1 MQIEKFIENEIV
13 ILLPKEL
20 EKERLDEQGKQI
32 PVGMSLADLVITED
46 DYTYIIEIKD
56 FSCTTASETR
66 KKTDIKSLKSHD
78 LISNKLTPK
87 ARDSYTFLHLMERIK
102 RKIIYIV
109 LLGLDD
115 IEQLNNEVFL
125 GTYKEKLLEN
135 IRKEADEPWKNKHIT
150 DCIVCSLDT
159 WNEHFQE
166 WPAYREPQKEAQ

>member
-1 MQIEKFIENEIV
+1 MTIEKFIENEIV

-20 EKERLDEQGKQI
+20 EKEKLDEQGKQI
-32 PVGMSLADLVITED
+32 PVGMSLADLVITKD
-46 DYTYIIEIKD
+46 DSIYIIEIKD
-56 FSCTTASETR
+56 FSCSTAPE
-66 KKTDIKSLKSHD
+66 
-78 LISNKLTPK
+78 SNKEKDIRSLQNDTLLSDRLTPK
-87 ARDSYTFLHLMERIK
+87 ARDSYTFLHLMNRVD

-125 GTYKEKLLEN
+125 GTYKQRLLKN
-135 IRKEADEPWKNKHIT
+135 IRKEAEEPWKLEHIT

-159 WNEHFQE
+159 WNAHFPK